1 MQVVIILF
9 AQNLKTLR
17 KAHGLTQIA
26 FAQQFHIANGTIA
39 MWETGKREPD
49 FATTMR
55 IADFFGVS
63 VDYLLG
69 RDEKEK
75 ATPSQDEAA
84 SLLQEPLM
92 KDIYDAALQLSPE
105 HRKLVLAQIEA
116 VKALEDSAK
125 K

>member
-1 MQVVIILF
+1 MRIREIRESKKLLQKDV
-9 AQNLKTLR
+9 A
-17 KAHGLTQIA
+17 AHLGIA
-26 FAQQFHIANGTIA
+26 RNTYCQY
-39 MWETGKREPD
+39 ETGKRTPD